1 MPASC
6 FELRAAGADRGVGPK
21 LGLLVRISRNGAPRR
36 NAACREA
43 AAMAYGAVM
52 GGMVPKTDPGNSHL
66 DGSLRV
72 IRLRRPLYGTSMPG
86 AGAVHHIKDRPLAP
100 CCMSAFAGCG
110 HGASHALGG
119 NGRTAWA
126 KSCLSRC
133 KKDQVKARHPAPTA
147 MGCRL
152 MRPGSLLWELSVGLA
167 R

>member
-1 MPASC
+1 MASDPSSASWS
-6 FELRAAGADRGVGPK
+6 EYPETVL
-21 LGLLVRISRNGAPRR
+21 PRR

-52 GGMVPKTDPGNSHL
+52 GGMVPKTDRGNSHL

-152 MRPGSLLWELSVGLA
+152 MRRREFITGTFCGFGPLMNLA
-167 R
+167 RRD